1 MTLNLALALSAV
13 LSTVYAVFLA
23 RSDFGLWLRQEM
35 TWLTVVVGVGMT
47 LGGIALVD
55 AAAAGLAVW
64 FFVAGGAPIVVRSL
78 WLTGSHLVAW
88 LEYRTRKAGDE

>member
-1 MTLNLALALSAV
+1 LPVPVIIL
-13 LSTVYAVFLA
+13 
-23 RSDFGLWLRQEM
+23 
-35 TWLTVVVGVGMT
+35 VVQV
-47 LGGIALVD
+47 
-55 AAAAGLAVW
+55 VW